1 MNEQTGTF
9 PALSAVNPQKIFV
22 VFSGFSELKSVR
34 FLKQGYKHCYVLMH
48 DGTRWIT
55 CDPLAHM
62 TEIAVHEL
70 PANFN
75 LPSWL
80 RARGQKVIEAVVE
93 PAPLRP
99 APLMPMTCVEAVKRV
114 LGIHKRT
121 ILTPYQLY
129 KFLNSKHISEE
140 R

>member
-1 MNEQTGTF
+1 MTEKCGLF
-9 PALSAVNPQKIFV
+9 PASTGNPPQKIWV

-34 FLKQGYKHCYVLMH
+34 FLRDGFKHCYVLMH

-62 TEIAVHEL
+62 TEIAVHDL
-70 PANFN
+70 PSGFN

-80 RARGQKVIEAVVE
+80 RAHGQQVVEAVVKT
-93 PAPLRP
+93 PPMRP

-114 LGIHKRT
+114 LGIHTRR
-121 ILTPYQLY
+121 IITPYQLY
-129 KFLNSKHISEE
+129 KFLNKQ